1 MFFWDPLKTVFFTGR
16 RFFNFDFF
24 CTVQTFV
31 WIHGNYS
38 VVKVSKSKKEKKIP
52 FSVKFNNRDFL
63 NHVVV
68 PNVRFVL
75 RTVSTVLYCRT
86 VGICTVHI
94 RILYSTVNTS
104 IYEYILYCIALYLC
118 QGNDHIFRPCFLQY
132 NILHCTLYSVLY
144 TWGPVLWSRL
154 RNQLKMKLHCFNPN
168 IRDIGEKSPTFVQ
181 NNFTPWCFKLNIFL
195 KIRNGSQIVWPIFF
209 NLIRTSK

>member
-1 MFFWDPLKTVFFTGR
+1 MSPEVTTNVPDLCSNNTRWIPTCHSMFFWEPLKTVFFTGR

-52 FSVKFNNRDFL
+52 FSVKINNRDFL

-144 TWGPVLWSRL
+144 TWGPVLWSRH
-154 RNQLKMKLHCFNPN
+154 RNQLKMKLHCFKWLKFHFCELEN
-168 IRDIGEKSPTFVQ
+168 SCLFAQ
-181 NNFTPWCFKLNIFL
+181 NF
-195 KIRNGSQIVWPIFF
+195 
-209 NLIRTSK
+209 

>member
-1 MFFWDPLKTVFFTGR
+1 MCRTY
-16 RFFNFDFF
+16 
-24 CTVQTFV
+24 VQTIQDEFQPVIPCFFETLLRQFFSLAADFSILTSFV
-31 WIHGNYS
+31 QYRHLYEFMGNYS
-38 VVKVSKSKKEKKIP
+38 VAITIFKSKKEKKFP
-52 FSVKFNNRDFL
+52 FSVKINNRDFL

-132 NILHCTLYSVLY
+132 DILHCTLYSVLY
-144 TWGPVLWSRL
+144 T
-154 RNQLKMKLHCFNPN
+154 
-168 IRDIGEKSPTFVQ
+168 
-181 NNFTPWCFKLNIFL
+181 
-195 KIRNGSQIVWPIFF
+195 
-209 NLIRTSK
+209 